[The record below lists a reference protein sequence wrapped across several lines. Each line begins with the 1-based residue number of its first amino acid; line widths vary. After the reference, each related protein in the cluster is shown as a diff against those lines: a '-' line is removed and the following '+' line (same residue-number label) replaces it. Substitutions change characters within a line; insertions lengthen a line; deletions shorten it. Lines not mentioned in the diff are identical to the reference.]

1 MENINAY
8 LANTTQEDIAA
19 SDNQQLFINA
29 KSLPLVTNQGI
40 YHAKVIN
47 AYLNDYNGRLKMS
60 LDLFAELEGRP
71 EHKGLLKL
79 YIDVF
84 YTPEGGSPEIAR
96 HFINVLSA
104 CKCFDEHGRPWANQV
119 EKQANNGDTF
129 TVVENM
135 LNKSFYVAIAHRE
148 YNGKSYLNPVAF
160 FDEFKRSPAEALNNK
175 EPVYI
180 TKFAYLVPEGK
191 PLKQQEARVN
201 PANTG
206 FAMPMAPSI
215 APASQPVQFG
225 QQPAPA
231 IQQPV
236 ATYQSIQRPAAPM
249 PQQQPAATYQSIQQP
264 AAPVQKP
271 AAPAMQ
277 GFNNVPTNGGVS
289 PWGAPPMMPPV
300 GQGFNAGQF
309 GGYSSAAPIP
319 QQQPMAQQAPAP
331 QHAATVQP
339 VQAPAA
345 AAQMQQR
352 EMAYMASNNAPI
364 NEPALEEEIPF

>member
-8 LANTTQEDIAA
+8 LANTTQADIAA
-19 SDNQQLFINA
+19 SDNQQPFINA
-29 KSLPLVTNQGI
+29 KDLPLVTNQGI
-40 YHAKVIN
+40 YKAKVID
-47 AYLNDYNGRLKMS
+47 AYLNDYNGQLKMS
-60 LDLFAELEGRP
+60 LNLFAELEGRP

-79 YIDVF
+79 YIHVF
-84 YTPEGGSPEIAR
+84 YTPEGGKPEIAR

-119 EKQANNGDTF
+119 EKKANNGDTF

-135 LNKSFYVAIAHRE
+135 LDKSFYVAIAHRE
-148 YNGKSYLNPVAF
+148 SNGKSYLNPVAF
-160 FDEFKRSPAEALNNK
+160 FDVNKRSPAEALANK
-175 EPVYI
+175 EPFYI

-225 QQPAPA
+225 QQ
-231 IQQPV
+231 
-236 ATYQSIQRPAAPM
+236 
-249 PQQQPAATYQSIQQP
+249 QPAATYQSIQQP
-264 AAPVQKP
+264 ASMPASAPMQ
-271 AAPAMQ
+271 PAMNDAQ
-277 GFNNVPTNGGVS
+277 VNSGYN
-289 PWGAPPMMPPV
+289 PWGAPPMVPPA

-309 GGYSSAAPIP
+309 GGYSPAAPIP
-319 QQQPMAQQAPAP
+319 QQAPMAQPAPAP
-331 QHAATVQP
+331 QQAATVQP

-352 EMAYMASNNAPI
+352 EVAYMANQNVAGNTPESG
-364 NEPALEEEIPF
+364 EDIPF

>member
-19 SDNQQLFINA
+19 SDNQQPFINA
-29 KSLPLVTNQGI
+29 KDLPLVTNQGI

-60 LDLFAELEGRP
+60 LDLFAELEGHP

-84 YTPEGGSPEIAR
+84 YTPQGGSPEIAR
-96 HFINVLSA
+96 HFINILSA

-119 EKQANNGDTF
+119 EKQSNMGATF

-160 FDEFKRSPAEALNNK
+160 FDENKRSPAEALNNK
-175 EPVYI
+175 EPFYI

-201 PANTG
+201 PADTG
-206 FAMPMAPSI
+206 FAMPKAPSI
-215 APASQPVQFG
+215 APASQPVQYG

-231 IQQPV
+231 
-236 ATYQSIQRPAAPM
+236 APAM
-249 PQQQPAATYQSIQQP
+249 QQPAATYQSIQQP
-264 AAPVQKP
+264 AAPVQQP
-271 AAPAMQ
+271 TVPAMQ

-289 PWGAPPMMPPV
+289 PWGAPPMMPPA

-309 GGYSSAAPIP
+309 GGYSPAAPM
-319 QQQPMAQQAPAP
+319 QQHESNA
-331 QHAATVQP
+331 QP
-339 VQAPAA
+339 VQ
-345 AAQMQQR
+345 QG
-352 EMAYMASNNAPI
+352 AYMANQNVVGNAP
-364 NEPALEEEIPF
+364 ASSDDMPF

>member
-8 LANTTQEDIAA
+8 LANTTQADIAA
-19 SDNQQLFINA
+19 SDNQQPFINA
-29 KSLPLVTNQGI
+29 KDLPLVTNQGI
-40 YHAKVIN
+40 YKAKVID
-47 AYLNDYNGRLKMS
+47 AFLNDYNGRLKMS
-60 LDLFAELEGRP
+60 LNLFAELEGHS

-84 YTPEGGSPEIAR
+84 YTPQGGQTEIAR

-104 CKCFDEHGRPWANQV
+104 CKCFDKHGRPWANQV
-119 EKQANNGDTF
+119 EKQSNTGVTF

-160 FDEFKRSPAEALNNK
+160 FDDNKRSPAEALANK
-175 EPVYI
+175 EPFYI

-225 QQPAPA
+225 QQ
-231 IQQPV
+231 
-236 ATYQSIQRPAAPM
+236 
-249 PQQQPAATYQSIQQP
+249 QPAATYQSIQQP
-264 AAPVQKP
+264 ASMPASAPMQQP
-271 AAPAMQ
+271 TAPAMQ
-277 GFNNVPTNGGVS
+277 GFNNVPANGGAS
-289 PWGAPPMMPPV
+289 PWGAPPMMPPA

-309 GGYSSAAPIP
+309 GGYSPAAPIP
-319 QQQPMAQQAPAP
+319 QQAPTAQQTPAP

-352 EMAYMASNNAPI
+352 EVAYMANQNVAGNTPESG
-364 NEPALEEEIPF
+364 EDIPF

>member
-29 KSLPLVTNQGI
+29 KDLPLVTNQGI
-40 YHAKVIN
+40 YKAKVID
-47 AYLNDYNGRLKMS
+47 AYLNDYNGQLKMS
-60 LDLFAELEGRP
+60 LNLFAELEGRP

-79 YIDVF
+79 YINVF
-84 YTPEGGSPEIAR
+84 YTPEGGKPEIAR

-119 EKQANNGDTF
+119 EKQANNGVTF
-129 TVVENM
+129 TIVENM
-135 LNKSFYVAIAHRE
+135 LDKSFYVAIAHRE

-160 FDEFKRSPAEALNNK
+160 FDVNKRSPAEALANK
-175 EPVYI
+175 EPFYI

-225 QQPAPA
+225 QQ
-231 IQQPV
+231 QP
-236 ATYQSIQRPAAPM
+236 
-249 PQQQPAATYQSIQQP
+249 ATYQSIQQP
-264 AAPVQKP
+264 ASMPASAPMQ
-271 AAPAMQ
+271 PAMNDAQ
-277 GFNNVPTNGGVS
+277 VNSGYN
-289 PWGAPPMMPPV
+289 PWGAPPMMPPA

-309 GGYSSAAPIP
+309 GGYSPAAPMP
-319 QQQPMAQQAPAP
+319 QQSPTAQPAPAP
-331 QHAATVQP
+331 QHAATIQP

-352 EMAYMASNNAPI
+352 EMAYMANQNVAGNTPESG
-364 NEPALEEEIPF
+364 EDIPF

>member
-1 MENINAY
+1 MENINVY

-19 SDNQQLFINA
+19 SDNQQPFINA
-29 KSLPLVTNQGI
+29 KDLPLVTNQGI
-40 YHAKVIN
+40 YKAKVID
-47 AYLNDYNGRLKMS
+47 AYLNDYNGQLKMS
-60 LDLFAELEGRP
+60 LNLFAELEGRP

-79 YIDVF
+79 YINVF
-84 YTPEGGSPEIAR
+84 YTPEGGKPEIAR

-119 EKQANNGDTF
+119 EKQANNGVTF

-135 LNKSFYVAIAHRE
+135 LDKSFYVAIAHRE

-160 FDEFKRSPAEALNNK
+160 FDVNKRSPAEALANK
-175 EPVYI
+175 EPFYI

-225 QQPAPA
+225 QQ
-231 IQQPV
+231 
-236 ATYQSIQRPAAPM
+236 
-249 PQQQPAATYQSIQQP
+249 QPAATYQSIQQP
-264 AAPVQKP
+264 ASMPASAPMQ
-271 AAPAMQ
+271 PAMNDAQ
-277 GFNNVPTNGGVS
+277 VNSGYN
-289 PWGAPPMMPPV
+289 PWGAPPMMPPA

-309 GGYSSAAPIP
+309 GGYSPAASMP
-319 QQQPMAQQAPAP
+319 QQAPMAQPAPAP
-331 QHAATVQP
+331 QHAATIQP

-352 EMAYMASNNAPI
+352 EVAYMANQNVAGNTPESG
-364 NEPALEEEIPF
+364 EDIPF

>member
-8 LANTTQEDIAA
+8 LANTTQADIAA
-19 SDNQQLFINA
+19 SDNQQPFINA
-29 KSLPLVTNQGI
+29 KDLPLVTNQGI
-40 YHAKVIN
+40 YKAKVID
-47 AYLNDYNGRLKMS
+47 AFLNDYNGRLKMS
-60 LDLFAELEGRP
+60 LNLFAELEGHS

-84 YTPEGGSPEIAR
+84 YTPQGGQTEIAR

-119 EKQANNGDTF
+119 EKQSNTGVTF

-160 FDEFKRSPAEALNNK
+160 FDDNKRSPAEALANK
-175 EPVYI
+175 EPFYI

-215 APASQPVQFG
+215 APASQPVQF
-225 QQPAPA
+225 
-231 IQQPV
+231 
-236 ATYQSIQRPAAPM
+236 S
-249 PQQQPAATYQSIQQP
+249 QQQPAATYQSIQQP
-264 AAPVQKP
+264 AAPMQQP
-271 AAPAMQ
+271 TAPAMQ
-277 GFNNVPTNGGVS
+277 GFNNAPTNGGAS
-289 PWGAPPMMPPV
+289 PWGAPPMMPPA

-309 GGYSSAAPIP
+309 GGYSPAAPIP
-319 QQQPMAQQAPAP
+319 QQAPTAQQTPAP

-352 EMAYMASNNAPI
+352 EVAYMANQNVAGNTPESG
-364 NEPALEEEIPF
+364 EELPF

>member
-8 LANTTQEDIAA
+8 LANTTQADIAA
-19 SDNQQLFINA
+19 SDNQQPFINA
-29 KSLPLVTNQGI
+29 KDLPLVTNQGI
-40 YHAKVIN
+40 YKAKVID
-47 AYLNDYNGRLKMS
+47 AYLNDYNGQLKMS
-60 LDLFAELEGRP
+60 LNLFAELEGRP

-79 YIDVF
+79 YINVF
-84 YTPEGGSPEIAR
+84 YTPEGGKPEIAR

-119 EKQANNGDTF
+119 EKQANNGVTF

-135 LNKSFYVAIAHRE
+135 LDKSFYVAIAHRE

-160 FDEFKRSPAEALNNK
+160 FDVNKRSPAEALANK
-175 EPVYI
+175 EPFYI

-225 QQPAPA
+225 QQ
-231 IQQPV
+231 
-236 ATYQSIQRPAAPM
+236 
-249 PQQQPAATYQSIQQP
+249 QPAATYQSIQQP
-264 AAPVQKP
+264 ASMPASAPMQP
-271 AAPAMQ
+271 AL
-277 GFNNVPTNGGVS
+277 NGAQVNSGYN
-289 PWGAPPMMPPV
+289 PWGAPPMMPPA

-309 GGYSSAAPIP
+309 GGYSPAAPIP
-319 QQQPMAQQAPAP
+319 QQAPTAQQASVP
-331 QHAATVQP
+331 QPEFNAQP

-352 EMAYMASNNAPI
+352 EVAYMANQNVAGNTPESG
-364 NEPALEEEIPF
+364 EDIPF

>member
-1 MENINAY
+1 
-8 LANTTQEDIAA
+8 
-19 SDNQQLFINA
+19 
-29 KSLPLVTNQGI
+29 
-40 YHAKVIN
+40 
-47 AYLNDYNGRLKMS
+47 MS
-60 LDLFAELEGRP
+60 LNLFAEVEGRP

-79 YIDVF
+79 YINVF
-84 YTPEGGSPEIAR
+84 YTPEGGKPEIAR

-119 EKQANNGDTF
+119 EKQANNGVTF

-135 LNKSFYVAIAHRE
+135 LDKSFYVAIAHRE

-160 FDEFKRSPAEALNNK
+160 FDVNKRSPAEALANK
-175 EPVYI
+175 EPFYI

-225 QQPAPA
+225 QQ
-231 IQQPV
+231 
-236 ATYQSIQRPAAPM
+236 
-249 PQQQPAATYQSIQQP
+249 QPAATYQSIQQP
-264 AAPVQKP
+264 AAPMQQP
-271 AAPAMQ
+271 TAPAMQ
-277 GFNNVPTNGGVS
+277 VFNNVPANGGAS
-289 PWGAPPMMPPV
+289 PWGAPPMMPPA

-309 GGYSSAAPIP
+309 GGYSPAAPIP
-319 QQQPMAQQAPAP
+319 QQAPTAQQASVP
-331 QHAATVQP
+331 QPEFNAQP

-352 EMAYMASNNAPI
+352 EMAYMANQNVAGNAP
-364 NEPALEEEIPF
+364 ESGEDIPF

>member
-19 SDNQQLFINA
+19 SDNQQPFINA
-29 KSLPLVTNQGI
+29 KDLPLVTNQGI
-40 YHAKVIN
+40 YKAKVID
-47 AYLNDYNGRLKMS
+47 AYLNDYNGQLKMS
-60 LDLFAELEGRP
+60 LNLFAELEGRP

-79 YIDVF
+79 YINVF
-84 YTPEGGSPEIAR
+84 YTPEGGKPEIAR

-119 EKQANNGDTF
+119 EKQANNGVAF

-160 FDEFKRSPAEALNNK
+160 FDENKRSPAEALANK
-175 EPVYI
+175 EPFYI

-225 QQPAPA
+225 QQ
-231 IQQPV
+231 QP
-236 ATYQSIQRPAAPM
+236 
-249 PQQQPAATYQSIQQP
+249 ATYQSIQQP
-264 AAPVQKP
+264 ATPMQQP
-271 AAPAMQ
+271 TAPAMQ
-277 GFNNVPTNGGVS
+277 GFNNVPANGGAS
-289 PWGAPPMMPPV
+289 PWGAPPMMPPA

-309 GGYSSAAPIP
+309 GGYSPAAPIP
-319 QQQPMAQQAPAP
+319 QQAPTAQQASVP
-331 QHAATVQP
+331 QPEFNAQP

-352 EMAYMASNNAPI
+352 EMAYMANQNVAGNTTESG
-364 NEPALEEEIPF
+364 EELPF

>member
-8 LANTTQEDIAA
+8 LANTTQADIAA
-19 SDNQQLFINA
+19 SDNQQPFINA
-29 KSLPLVTNQGI
+29 KDLPLVTNQGI
-40 YHAKVIN
+40 YKAKVID
-47 AYLNDYNGRLKMS
+47 AYLNDYNGQLKMS
-60 LDLFAELEGRP
+60 LNLFAELEGRP

-79 YIDVF
+79 YINVF
-84 YTPEGGSPEIAR
+84 YTPEGGKPEIAR

-119 EKQANNGDTF
+119 EKQANNGVTF

-135 LNKSFYVAIAHRE
+135 LDKSFYVAIAHRE

-160 FDEFKRSPAEALNNK
+160 FDVNKRSPAEALANK
-175 EPVYI
+175 EPFYI

-225 QQPAPA
+225 QQ
-231 IQQPV
+231 
-236 ATYQSIQRPAAPM
+236 
-249 PQQQPAATYQSIQQP
+249 QPAATYQSIQQP
-264 AAPVQKP
+264 ASMPASAPMQ
-271 AAPAMQ
+271 PAMNDAQ
-277 GFNNVPTNGGVS
+277 VNSGYN
-289 PWGAPPMMPPV
+289 PWGAPPMMPPA

-309 GGYSSAAPIP
+309 GGYSPAAPIP
-319 QQQPMAQQAPAP
+319 QQAPMA

-352 EMAYMASNNAPI
+352 EVAYMANQNVAGNTPESG
-364 NEPALEEEIPF
+364 EDIPF

>member
-1 MENINAY
+1 MENINTY

-19 SDNQQLFINA
+19 SDNQQPFINA
-29 KSLPLVTNQGI
+29 KDLPLVTNQGI
-40 YHAKVIN
+40 YKAKVID
-47 AYLNDYNGRLKMS
+47 AYLNDYNGQLKMS
-60 LDLFAELEGRP
+60 LNLFAELEGRP

-79 YIDVF
+79 YIHVF
-84 YTPEGGSPEIAR
+84 YTPEGGKPEIAR

-119 EKQANNGDTF
+119 EKQANNGVAF

-135 LNKSFYVAIAHRE
+135 LDKSFYVAIAHRE

-160 FDEFKRSPAEALNNK
+160 FDVNKRSPAEALANK
-175 EPVYI
+175 EPFYI

-225 QQPAPA
+225 QQ
-231 IQQPV
+231 
-236 ATYQSIQRPAAPM
+236 
-249 PQQQPAATYQSIQQP
+249 QPAATYQSIQQSASMP
-264 AAPVQKP
+264 ASAPMQ
-271 AAPAMQ
+271 PAMNDAQ
-277 GFNNVPTNGGVS
+277 VNSGYN
-289 PWGAPPMMPPV
+289 PWGAPPMMPPA

-309 GGYSSAAPIP
+309 GGYSPAAPIP
-319 QQQPMAQQAPAP
+319 QQAPMAQPAPAP
-331 QHAATVQP
+331 QQAATVQP

-352 EMAYMASNNAPI
+352 EMAYMANQNVAGNAP
-364 NEPALEEEIPF
+364 ESGEDIPF

>member
-19 SDNQQLFINA
+19 SDNQQPFINA
-29 KSLPLVTNQGI
+29 KDLPLVTNQGI
-40 YHAKVIN
+40 YKAKVID
-47 AYLNDYNGRLKMS
+47 AYLNDYNGQLKMS
-60 LDLFAELEGRP
+60 LNLFAELEGRP

-79 YIDVF
+79 YINVF

-119 EKQANNGDTF
+119 EKQSNNGVAF

-160 FDEFKRSPAEALNNK
+160 FDENKRSPAEALANK
-175 EPVYI
+175 EPFYI

-201 PANTG
+201 PADTG

-215 APASQPVQFG
+215 APASQPVQYG
-225 QQPAPA
+225 
-231 IQQPV
+231 
-236 ATYQSIQRPAAPM
+236 
-249 PQQQPAATYQSIQQP
+249 QQQPAAPAMQQPATTYQSIQQP
-264 AAPVQKP
+264 NAPIQQP
-271 AAPAMQ
+271 TAPAMQ
-277 GFNNVPTNGGVS
+277 GFNNVPVNGGAS
-289 PWGAPPMMPPV
+289 PWGAPPMMPPA

-309 GGYSSAAPIP
+309 GGYSPAAPMP
-319 QQQPMAQQAPAP
+319 QQQPMQQQAPMP
-331 QHAATVQP
+331 QP
-339 VQAPAA
+339 EFN
-345 AAQMQQR
+345 AQSVPQG
-352 EMAYMASNNAPI
+352 AYMANQNVAGNAP
-364 NEPALEEEIPF
+364 ESGEDIPF

>member
-19 SDNQQLFINA
+19 SDNQQPFINA
-29 KSLPLVTNQGI
+29 KDLPLVTNQGI
-40 YHAKVIN
+40 YKAKVID
-47 AYLNDYNGRLKMS
+47 AYLNDYNGQLKMS
-60 LDLFAELEGRP
+60 LNLFAELEGRP

-79 YIDVF
+79 YINVF
-84 YTPEGGSPEIAR
+84 YTPEGGKPEIAR

-119 EKQANNGDTF
+119 EKQANNGVAF

-160 FDEFKRSPAEALNNK
+160 FDENKRSPAEALANK
-175 EPVYI
+175 EPFYI

-191 PLKQQEARVN
+191 PLKQQESRVN

-225 QQPAPA
+225 QQ
-231 IQQPV
+231 
-236 ATYQSIQRPAAPM
+236 
-249 PQQQPAATYQSIQQP
+249 QP
-264 AAPVQKP
+264 AAPAMQQP
-271 AAPAMQ
+271 TAPAMQ
-277 GFNNVPTNGGVS
+277 GFNNVPANGGAS
-289 PWGAPPMMPPV
+289 PWGAPPMMPPA
-300 GQGFNAGQF
+300 GQGFDAGQF
-309 GGYSSAAPIP
+309 GGYSPAAPI
-319 QQQPMAQQAPAP
+319 QQQAPTAQQAPMP
-331 QHAATVQP
+331 QP
-339 VQAPAA
+339 EFN
-345 AAQMQQR
+345 AQQVPQG
-352 EMAYMASNNAPI
+352 AYMANQNVAGNTPESG
-364 NEPALEEEIPF
+364 EDIPF

>member
-1 MENINAY
+1 MENINTY

-19 SDNQQLFINA
+19 SDNQQLFINTDA
-29 KSLPLVTNQGI
+29 LPLVTNQGI
-40 YHAKVIN
+40 YKAKVIT
-47 AYLNDYNGRLKMS
+47 AYLDDYNGRLKMS
-60 LDLFAELEGRP
+60 LKLFAELEGRP

-84 YTPEGGSPEIAR
+84 YTPAGGKPEIAR

-119 EKQANNGDTF
+119 EKKNDKGDAF

-135 LNKSFYVAIAHRE
+135 LDKSFYVAITSRE
-148 YNGKSYLNPVAF
+148 YNGKHYLKPVAF
-160 FDEFKRSPAEALNNK
+160 FDVNKRSPAEALANK
-175 EPVYI
+175 EPFYI

-225 QQPAPA
+225 QQ
-231 IQQPV
+231 
-236 ATYQSIQRPAAPM
+236 
-249 PQQQPAATYQSIQQP
+249 QPAATYQSIQQP
-264 AAPVQKP
+264 ASMPASAPMQQP
-271 AAPAMQ
+271 TAPAMQ
-277 GFNNVPTNGGVS
+277 GFNNVPANGGAS
-289 PWGAPPMMPPV
+289 PWGAPPMMPPA

-309 GGYSSAAPIP
+309 GGYSPAASMP
-319 QQQPMAQQAPAP
+319 QQAPMAQPAPAP

-352 EMAYMASNNAPI
+352 EVAYMANQNVAGNTPESG
-364 NEPALEEEIPF
+364 EDIPF

>member
-8 LANTTQEDIAA
+8 LANTTQADIAA
-19 SDNQQLFINA
+19 SDNQQPFINA
-29 KSLPLVTNQGI
+29 KDLPLVTNQGI
-40 YHAKVIN
+40 YKAKVID
-47 AYLNDYNGRLKMS
+47 AYLNDYNGQLKMS
-60 LDLFAELEGRP
+60 LNLFAELEGRP

-79 YIDVF
+79 YINVF
-84 YTPEGGSPEIAR
+84 YTPEGGKPEIAR

-119 EKQANNGDTF
+119 EKQSNNGVTF

-135 LNKSFYVAIAHRE
+135 LNKSFYVAIAQRE

-160 FDEFKRSPAEALNNK
+160 FDVNKRSPAEALANK
-175 EPVYI
+175 EPFYI

-225 QQPAPA
+225 QQ
-231 IQQPV
+231 
-236 ATYQSIQRPAAPM
+236 
-249 PQQQPAATYQSIQQP
+249 QPAATYQSIQQP
-264 AAPVQKP
+264 ASMPASAPMQ
-271 AAPAMQ
+271 PAMNDAQ
-277 GFNNVPTNGGVS
+277 VNSGYN
-289 PWGAPPMMPPV
+289 PWGAPPMMPPA

-309 GGYSSAAPIP
+309 GGYSPAAPIP
-319 QQQPMAQQAPAP
+319 QQAPTAQQASVP
-331 QHAATVQP
+331 QPEFNAQP

-352 EMAYMASNNAPI
+352 EVAYMANQNVAGNTPESG
-364 NEPALEEEIPF
+364 EDIPF

>member
-19 SDNQQLFINA
+19 SDNQQPYINA
-29 KSLPLVTNQGI
+29 KDLPLVTNQGI
-40 YHAKVIN
+40 YKAKVID
-47 AYLNDYNGRLKMS
+47 AYLNDYNGQLKMS
-60 LDLFAELEGRP
+60 LNLFAELEGRP

-79 YIDVF
+79 YINVF
-84 YTPEGGSPEIAR
+84 YTPEGGKPEIAR

-104 CKCFDEHGRPWANQV
+104 CKCFDEQGRPWANQV
-119 EKQANNGDTF
+119 EKQSNTGVTF

-160 FDEFKRSPAEALNNK
+160 FDVNKRSPAEALANK
-175 EPVYI
+175 EPFYI

-206 FAMPMAPSI
+206 FAMPKAPSI

-225 QQPAPA
+225 QQ
-231 IQQPV
+231 QP
-236 ATYQSIQRPAAPM
+236 
-249 PQQQPAATYQSIQQP
+249 ATYQSIQQP
-264 AAPVQKP
+264 ASMPASAPMQQP
-271 AAPAMQ
+271 TAPAMQ
-277 GFNNVPTNGGVS
+277 GFNNVPANGGAS
-289 PWGAPPMMPPV
+289 PWGAPPMMPPA

-309 GGYSSAAPIP
+309 GGYSPAAPIP
-319 QQQPMAQQAPAP
+319 QQQPMAQQAPMP
-331 QHAATVQP
+331 QPEFNAQP
-339 VQAPAA
+339 MPQD
-345 AAQMQQR
+345 
-352 EMAYMASNNAPI
+352 AYMTNQNVAGNAPDSS
-364 NEPALEEEIPF
+364 EEIPF

>member
-1 MENINAY
+1 MENINAF
-8 LANTTQEDIAA
+8 LANTTQADIAA
-19 SDNQQLFINA
+19 SDDQQVYISA

-60 LDLFAELEGRP
+60 LDLFAELEGHSD
-71 EHKGLLKL
+71 HKGLLKL

-84 YTPEGGSPEIAR
+84 YQPLVGPAEISK
-96 HFINVLSA
+96 HFIGVLSA
-104 CKCFDEHGRPWANQV
+104 CKCFDAQGRPWANQV
-119 EKQANNGDTF
+119 EKETDQGLKF

-135 LNKSFYVAIAHRE
+135 LNKSFYVAIRSRE
-148 YNGKSYLNPVAF
+148 YNGKTYLNPVAF
-160 FDEFKRSPAEALNNK
+160 FDVNKRSPAEALNNK
-175 EPVYI
+175 EPQYI
-180 TKFAYLVPEGK
+180 TQFSYLIPEGK

-225 QQPAPA
+225 QQ
-231 IQQPV
+231 Q
-236 ATYQSIQRPAAPM
+236 PAAPAM
-249 PQQQPAATYQSIQQP
+249 QQPATTYQSIQQP
-264 AAPVQKP
+264 ASMPQQAPMQQP
-271 AAPAMQ
+271 TAPAMQ
-277 GFNNVPTNGGVS
+277 GFNNVPANGGAS
-289 PWGAPPMMPPV
+289 PWGAPPMMPPA

-309 GGYSSAAPIP
+309 GGYSPAAPIP

-331 QHAATVQP
+331 QHAAAVQP
-339 VQAPAA
+339 ASAA
-345 AAQMQQR
+345 QRAATQMQQR

-364 NEPALEEEIPF
+364 NEPVVEEEIPF

>member
-8 LANTTQEDIAA
+8 LANTTQADIAA
-19 SDNQQLFINA
+19 SDNQQPFINA
-29 KSLPLVTNQGI
+29 KDLPLVTNQGI
-40 YHAKVIN
+40 YKAKVID
-47 AYLNDYNGRLKMS
+47 AYLNDYNGQLKMS
-60 LDLFAELEGRP
+60 LNLFAELEGRP

-79 YIDVF
+79 YINVF
-84 YTPEGGSPEIAR
+84 YTPEGGKPEIAR

-119 EKQANNGDTF
+119 EKQANNGVAF

-135 LNKSFYVAIAHRE
+135 LDKSFYVAIAHRE

-160 FDEFKRSPAEALNNK
+160 FDVNKRSPAEALANK
-175 EPVYI
+175 EPFYI

-225 QQPAPA
+225 QQ
-231 IQQPV
+231 
-236 ATYQSIQRPAAPM
+236 
-249 PQQQPAATYQSIQQP
+249 QPAATYQSIQQP
-264 AAPVQKP
+264 ASMPASAPMQ
-271 AAPAMQ
+271 PAMNDAQ
-277 GFNNVPTNGGVS
+277 VNSGYN
-289 PWGAPPMMPPV
+289 PWGAPPMMPPA

-309 GGYSSAAPIP
+309 GGYSPAAPIP
-319 QQQPMAQQAPAP
+319 QQAPTAQQAPAP

-352 EMAYMASNNAPI
+352 EMAYMANQNVASNTP
-364 NEPALEEEIPF
+364 ESGEDIPF

>member
-8 LANTTQEDIAA
+8 LANTTQADIAA
-19 SDNQQLFINA
+19 SDNQQPFINA
-29 KSLPLVTNQGI
+29 KDLPLVTNQGI
-40 YHAKVIN
+40 YKAKVID
-47 AYLNDYNGRLKMS
+47 AYLNDYNGQLKMS
-60 LDLFAELEGRP
+60 LNLFAELEGRP

-79 YIDVF
+79 YINVF
-84 YTPEGGSPEIAR
+84 YTPEGGKPEIAR

-119 EKQANNGDTF
+119 EKQANNGVTF

-135 LNKSFYVAIAHRE
+135 LDKSFYVAIAHRE

-160 FDEFKRSPAEALNNK
+160 FDVNKRSPAEALANK
-175 EPVYI
+175 EPFYI

-225 QQPAPA
+225 QQ
-231 IQQPV
+231 QP
-236 ATYQSIQRPAAPM
+236 
-249 PQQQPAATYQSIQQP
+249 ATYQSIQQP
-264 AAPVQKP
+264 ASMPASAPMQ
-271 AAPAMQ
+271 PAMNDAQ
-277 GFNNVPTNGGVS
+277 VNSGYN
-289 PWGAPPMMPPV
+289 PWGAPPMMPPA

-309 GGYSSAAPIP
+309 GGYSPAAPIP
-319 QQQPMAQQAPAP
+319 QQAPTAQQASVP
-331 QHAATVQP
+331 QPEFNAQP

-352 EMAYMASNNAPI
+352 EMAYMANQNVAGNTPESG
-364 NEPALEEEIPF
+364 EDIPF

>member
-19 SDNQQLFINA
+19 SDNQQPFINA
-29 KSLPLVTNQGI
+29 KDLPLVTNQGI
-40 YHAKVIN
+40 YKAKVID
-47 AYLNDYNGRLKMS
+47 AYLNDYNGQLKMS
-60 LDLFAELEGRP
+60 LNLFAELEGRP

-79 YIDVF
+79 YIHVF
-84 YTPEGGSPEIAR
+84 YTPEGGKPEIAR

-119 EKQANNGDTF
+119 EKHANNGDTF

-135 LNKSFYVAIAHRE
+135 LDKSFYVAIAHRE

-160 FDEFKRSPAEALNNK
+160 FDVNKRSPAEALANK
-175 EPVYI
+175 EPFYI

-215 APASQPVQFG
+215 APASQPIQF
-225 QQPAPA
+225 
-231 IQQPV
+231 
-236 ATYQSIQRPAAPM
+236 S
-249 PQQQPAATYQSIQQP
+249 QQQPAATYQSIQQP
-264 AAPVQKP
+264 ASMPASAPMQQP
-271 AAPAMQ
+271 TAPAMQ
-277 GFNNVPTNGGVS
+277 GFNNVPANGGAS
-289 PWGAPPMMPPV
+289 PWGAPPMMPPA

-309 GGYSSAAPIP
+309 GGYSPAAPIP
-319 QQQPMAQQAPAP
+319 QQQQMP
-331 QHAATVQP
+331 QPEFNAQP
-339 VQAPAA
+339 VQALAA

-352 EMAYMASNNAPI
+352 EMAYMANQNVAGNTPESG
-364 NEPALEEEIPF
+364 EDIPF

>member
-8 LANTTQEDIAA
+8 LANTTQADIAA
-19 SDNQQLFINA
+19 SDNQQPFINA
-29 KSLPLVTNQGI
+29 KDLPLVTNQGI
-40 YHAKVIN
+40 YKAKVID
-47 AYLNDYNGRLKMS
+47 AYLNDYNGQLKMS
-60 LDLFAELEGRP
+60 LNLFAELEGRP

-79 YIDVF
+79 YIHVF
-84 YTPEGGSPEIAR
+84 YTPEGGKPEIAR

-119 EKQANNGDTF
+119 EKKANNGDTF

-135 LNKSFYVAIAHRE
+135 LDKSFYVAIAHRE
-148 YNGKSYLNPVAF
+148 SNGKSYLNPVAF
-160 FDEFKRSPAEALNNK
+160 FDVNKRSPAEALANK
-175 EPVYI
+175 EPFYI

-225 QQPAPA
+225 QQ
-231 IQQPV
+231 
-236 ATYQSIQRPAAPM
+236 
-249 PQQQPAATYQSIQQP
+249 QPAATYQSIQQP
-264 AAPVQKP
+264 ASMPASAPMQ
-271 AAPAMQ
+271 PAMNDAQ
-277 GFNNVPTNGGVS
+277 VNSGYN
-289 PWGAPPMMPPV
+289 PWGAPPMMPPA

-309 GGYSSAAPIP
+309 GGYSPAAPMP
-319 QQQPMAQQAPAP
+319 QQAPMAQPAPAP

-352 EMAYMASNNAPI
+352 EMAYMANQNVAGNTPESG
-364 NEPALEEEIPF
+364 EDIPF

>member
-8 LANTTQEDIAA
+8 LANTTQADIAA
-19 SDNQQLFINA
+19 SDNQQPFINA
-29 KSLPLVTNQGI
+29 KDLPLVTNQGI
-40 YHAKVIN
+40 YKAKVID
-47 AYLNDYNGRLKMS
+47 AYLNDYNGQLKMS
-60 LDLFAELEGRP
+60 LNLFAELEGRP

-79 YIDVF
+79 YINVF
-84 YTPEGGSPEIAR
+84 YTPEGGKPEIAR

-119 EKQANNGDTF
+119 EKQANNGVTF

-135 LNKSFYVAIAHRE
+135 LDKSFYVAIAHRE

-160 FDEFKRSPAEALNNK
+160 FDVNKRSPAEALANK
-175 EPVYI
+175 EPFYI

-225 QQPAPA
+225 QQ
-231 IQQPV
+231 QP
-236 ATYQSIQRPAAPM
+236 
-249 PQQQPAATYQSIQQP
+249 ATYQSIQQP
-264 AAPVQKP
+264 ASMPASAPMQ
-271 AAPAMQ
+271 PAMNDAQ
-277 GFNNVPTNGGVS
+277 VNSGYN
-289 PWGAPPMMPPV
+289 PWGAPPMMPPA

-309 GGYSSAAPIP
+309 GGYSPAAPIP
-319 QQQPMAQQAPAP
+319 QQAPTAQQASVP
-331 QHAATVQP
+331 QPEFNAQP

-352 EMAYMASNNAPI
+352 EVAYMANQNVAGNTPESG
-364 NEPALEEEIPF
+364 EDIPF

>member
-19 SDNQQLFINA
+19 SDNQQPFINA
-29 KSLPLVTNQGI
+29 KDLPLVTNQGI
-40 YHAKVIN
+40 YKAKVID
-47 AYLNDYNGRLKMS
+47 AYLNDYNGQLKMS
-60 LDLFAELEGRP
+60 LNLFAELEGRP

-79 YIDVF
+79 YINVF
-84 YTPEGGSPEIAR
+84 YTPEGGKPEIAR

-119 EKQANNGDTF
+119 EKQSNNGVTF

-135 LNKSFYVAIAHRE
+135 LDKSFYVAIAHRE

-160 FDEFKRSPAEALNNK
+160 FDVNKRSPAEALANK
-175 EPVYI
+175 EPFYI

-225 QQPAPA
+225 QQ
-231 IQQPV
+231 
-236 ATYQSIQRPAAPM
+236 
-249 PQQQPAATYQSIQQP
+249 QPAATYQSIQQP
-264 AAPVQKP
+264 ASMPASAPMQQP
-271 AAPAMQ
+271 TAPAMQ
-277 GFNNVPTNGGVS
+277 GFNNVPANGGAS
-289 PWGAPPMMPPV
+289 PWGAPPMMPPA

-309 GGYSSAAPIP
+309 GGYSPATPIP
-319 QQQPMAQQAPAP
+319 QQQPMPHPEFNAQPMPHPEFNAQPVP
-331 QHAATVQP
+331 QPEFNAQP
-339 VQAPAA
+339 VQ
-345 AAQMQQR
+345 QG
-352 EMAYMASNNAPI
+352 AYMANQNVAGNAP
-364 NEPALEEEIPF
+364 ESGEELPF

>member
-19 SDNQQLFINA
+19 SDNQQPFINA
-29 KSLPLVTNQGI
+29 KDLPLVTNQGI
-40 YHAKVIN
+40 YKAKVID

-60 LDLFAELEGRP
+60 LNLFAELEGHP

-96 HFINVLSA
+96 HFINILSA

-119 EKQANNGDTF
+119 EKQSNMGATF

-175 EPVYI
+175 EPFYI

-201 PANTG
+201 PADTG
-206 FAMPMAPSI
+206 FERPKAPSI

-225 QQPAPA
+225 QQPA
-231 IQQPV
+231 
-236 ATYQSIQRPAAPM
+236 
-249 PQQQPAATYQSIQQP
+249 ATYQSIQQP
-264 AAPVQKP
+264 AAPVQQP
-271 AAPAMQ
+271 AAPVQQPTAPAMQ
-277 GFNNVPTNGGVS
+277 GFNNVLANGGVS
-289 PWGAPPMMPPV
+289 PWGAPPMMPPA
-300 GQGFNAGQF
+300 GQGYNAGQF
-309 GGYSSAAPIP
+309 GGYSPAAPMP
-319 QQQPMAQQAPAP
+319 QQAPMAQHESNA
-331 QHAATVQP
+331 QP
-339 VQAPAA
+339 VPQD
-345 AAQMQQR
+345 
-352 EMAYMASNNAPI
+352 AYMANQNVVGNAP
-364 NEPALEEEIPF
+364 ASSDDMPF

>member
-8 LANTTQEDIAA
+8 LANTTQADIAA
-19 SDNQQLFINA
+19 SDNQQPFINA
-29 KSLPLVTNQGI
+29 KDLPLVTNQGI
-40 YHAKVIN
+40 YKAKVID
-47 AYLNDYNGRLKMS
+47 AYLNDYNGQLKMS
-60 LDLFAELEGRP
+60 LNLFAELEGRP

-79 YIDVF
+79 YINVF
-84 YTPEGGSPEIAR
+84 YTPEGGKPEIAR

-119 EKQANNGDTF
+119 EKQANNGVAF

-135 LNKSFYVAIAHRE
+135 LDKSFYVAIAHRE

-160 FDEFKRSPAEALNNK
+160 FDVNKRSPAEALANK
-175 EPVYI
+175 EPFYI

-225 QQPAPA
+225 QQ
-231 IQQPV
+231 
-236 ATYQSIQRPAAPM
+236 
-249 PQQQPAATYQSIQQP
+249 QPAATYQSIQQP
-264 AAPVQKP
+264 ASMPASAPMQ
-271 AAPAMQ
+271 PAMNDAQ
-277 GFNNVPTNGGVS
+277 VNSGYN
-289 PWGAPPMMPPV
+289 PWGAPPMMPPA

-309 GGYSSAAPIP
+309 GGYSPAAPIP
-319 QQQPMAQQAPAP
+319 QQAPTAQQAPAP

-352 EMAYMASNNAPI
+352 EMAYMANQNVAGNAP
-364 NEPALEEEIPF
+364 ESGEDIPF

>member
-8 LANTTQEDIAA
+8 LANTTQADIAA
-19 SDNQQLFINA
+19 SDNQQPFINA
-29 KSLPLVTNQGI
+29 KDLPLVTNQGI
-40 YHAKVIN
+40 YKAKVID
-47 AYLNDYNGRLKMS
+47 AYLNDYNGQLKMS
-60 LDLFAELEGRP
+60 LNLFAELEGRP

-79 YIDVF
+79 YINVF
-84 YTPEGGSPEIAR
+84 YTPEGGKPEIAR

-119 EKQANNGDTF
+119 EKQANNGVAF

-135 LNKSFYVAIAHRE
+135 LDKSFYVAIAHRE

-160 FDEFKRSPAEALNNK
+160 FDVNKRSPAEALANK
-175 EPVYI
+175 EPFYI

-225 QQPAPA
+225 QQ
-231 IQQPV
+231 
-236 ATYQSIQRPAAPM
+236 
-249 PQQQPAATYQSIQQP
+249 QPAATYQSIQQP
-264 AAPVQKP
+264 ASMPASAPMQ
-271 AAPAMQ
+271 PAMNDAQ
-277 GFNNVPTNGGVS
+277 VNSGYN
-289 PWGAPPMMPPV
+289 PWGAPPMMPPA

-309 GGYSSAAPIP
+309 GGYSPAAPIP
-319 QQQPMAQQAPAP
+319 QQAPTAQQTPAP

-352 EMAYMASNNAPI
+352 EMAYMANQNVAGNAP
-364 NEPALEEEIPF
+364 ESGEDIPF

>member
-19 SDNQQLFINA
+19 SDNQQPFINA
-29 KSLPLVTNQGI
+29 KDLPLVTNQGI
-40 YHAKVIN
+40 YKAKVID
-47 AYLNDYNGRLKMS
+47 AYLNDYNGQLKMS
-60 LDLFAELEGRP
+60 LNLFAELEGRP

-79 YIDVF
+79 YINVF
-84 YTPEGGSPEIAR
+84 YTPEGGKPEIAR

-119 EKQANNGDTF
+119 EKQANNGVTF

-135 LNKSFYVAIAHRE
+135 LDKSFYVAIAHRE

-160 FDEFKRSPAEALNNK
+160 FDENKRSPAEALANK
-175 EPVYI
+175 EPFYI

-225 QQPAPA
+225 QQ
-231 IQQPV
+231 QP
-236 ATYQSIQRPAAPM
+236 
-249 PQQQPAATYQSIQQP
+249 ATYQSIQQP
-264 AAPVQKP
+264 ATPMQQP
-271 AAPAMQ
+271 TAPAMQ
-277 GFNNVPTNGGVS
+277 GFNNVPANGGAS
-289 PWGAPPMMPPV
+289 PWGAPPMMPPA

-309 GGYSSAAPIP
+309 GGYSPAAPIP
-319 QQQPMAQQAPAP
+319 QQAPTAQQASVP
-331 QHAATVQP
+331 QPEFNAQP

-352 EMAYMASNNAPI
+352 EMAYMANQNVAGNTTESG
-364 NEPALEEEIPF
+364 EELPF

>member
-8 LANTTQEDIAA
+8 LANTTQADIAA
-19 SDNQQLFINA
+19 SDNQQPFINA
-29 KSLPLVTNQGI
+29 KDLPLVTNQGI
-40 YHAKVIN
+40 YKAKVID
-47 AYLNDYNGRLKMS
+47 AYLNDYNGQLKMS
-60 LDLFAELEGRP
+60 LNLFAELEGRP

-79 YIDVF
+79 YIHVF
-84 YTPEGGSPEIAR
+84 YTPEGGKPEIAR

-119 EKQANNGDTF
+119 EKKANNGDTF

-135 LNKSFYVAIAHRE
+135 LDKSFYVAIAHRE
-148 YNGKSYLNPVAF
+148 SNGKSYLNPVAF
-160 FDEFKRSPAEALNNK
+160 FDVNKRSPAEALANK
-175 EPVYI
+175 EPFYI

-225 QQPAPA
+225 QQ
-231 IQQPV
+231 
-236 ATYQSIQRPAAPM
+236 
-249 PQQQPAATYQSIQQP
+249 QPAATYQSIQQP
-264 AAPVQKP
+264 ASMPASAPMQ
-271 AAPAMQ
+271 PAMNDAQ
-277 GFNNVPTNGGVS
+277 VNSGYN
-289 PWGAPPMMPPV
+289 PWGAPPMMPPA

-309 GGYSSAAPIP
+309 GGYSPAAPMP
-319 QQQPMAQQAPAP
+319 QQAPMAQPAPAP

-352 EMAYMASNNAPI
+352 EMAYMANQNVAGNTPESG
-364 NEPALEEEIPF
+364 EELPF

>member
-8 LANTTQEDIAA
+8 LANTTQADIAA
-19 SDNQQLFINA
+19 SDNQQPFINA
-29 KSLPLVTNQGI
+29 KDLPLVTNQGI
-40 YHAKVIN
+40 YKAKVID
-47 AYLNDYNGRLKMS
+47 AYLNDYNGQLKMS
-60 LDLFAELEGRP
+60 LNLFAELEGRP

-79 YIDVF
+79 YIHVF
-84 YTPEGGSPEIAR
+84 YTPEGGKPEIAR

-119 EKQANNGDTF
+119 EKKANNGDTF

-135 LNKSFYVAIAHRE
+135 LDKSFYVAIAHRE
-148 YNGKSYLNPVAF
+148 SNGKSYLNPVAF
-160 FDEFKRSPAEALNNK
+160 FDVNKRSPAEALANK
-175 EPVYI
+175 EPFYI

-225 QQPAPA
+225 QQ
-231 IQQPV
+231 QP
-236 ATYQSIQRPAAPM
+236 
-249 PQQQPAATYQSIQQP
+249 ATYQSIQQP
-264 AAPVQKP
+264 ASMPVSAPMQ
-271 AAPAMQ
+271 PAMNDAQ
-277 GFNNVPTNGGVS
+277 VNSGYN
-289 PWGAPPMMPPV
+289 PWGAPPMMPPA

-309 GGYSSAAPIP
+309 GGYSPAAPIP
-319 QQQPMAQQAPAP
+319 QQAPMAQPAPAP

-352 EMAYMASNNAPI
+352 EVAYMANQNVAGNTPESG
-364 NEPALEEEIPF
+364 EDIPF

>member
-19 SDNQQLFINA
+19 SDNQQPFINA
-29 KSLPLVTNQGI
+29 KDLPLVTNQGI
-40 YHAKVIN
+40 YKAKVID
-47 AYLNDYNGRLKMS
+47 AYLNDYNGQLKMS
-60 LDLFAELEGRP
+60 LNLFAELEGRP

-79 YIDVF
+79 YINVF
-84 YTPEGGSPEIAR
+84 YTPEGGKPEIAR

-119 EKQANNGDTF
+119 EKQANNGVAF

-160 FDEFKRSPAEALNNK
+160 FDENKRSPAEALANK
-175 EPVYI
+175 EPFYI

-225 QQPAPA
+225 QQ
-231 IQQPV
+231 QP
-236 ATYQSIQRPAAPM
+236 
-249 PQQQPAATYQSIQQP
+249 ATYQSIQQP
-264 AAPVQKP
+264 ASMPASAPMQQP
-271 AAPAMQ
+271 TAPAMQ
-277 GFNNVPTNGGVS
+277 GFNNVPANGGAS
-289 PWGAPPMMPPV
+289 PWGAPPMMPPA

-309 GGYSSAAPIP
+309 GGYSPATPMP
-319 QQQPMAQQAPAP
+319 QQQPMQQQAPMP
-331 QHAATVQP
+331 QP
-339 VQAPAA
+339 EFN
-345 AAQMQQR
+345 AQQVPQG
-352 EMAYMASNNAPI
+352 AYMANQNVAGNAP
-364 NEPALEEEIPF
+364 ESGEDIPF

>member
-8 LANTTQEDIAA
+8 SANTTQEDIAA
-19 SDNQQLFINA
+19 SDNQQPFINA
-29 KSLPLVTNQGI
+29 KDLPLVTNQGI
-40 YHAKVIN
+40 YKAKVID
-47 AYLNDYNGRLKMS
+47 AYLNDYNGQLKMS
-60 LDLFAELEGRP
+60 LNLFAELEGRP

-79 YIDVF
+79 YINVF
-84 YTPEGGSPEIAR
+84 YTPEGGKPEIAR

-119 EKQANNGDTF
+119 EKQANNGVAF

-160 FDEFKRSPAEALNNK
+160 FDENKRSPAEALANK
-175 EPVYI
+175 EPFYI

-225 QQPAPA
+225 QQ
-231 IQQPV
+231 QP
-236 ATYQSIQRPAAPM
+236 
-249 PQQQPAATYQSIQQP
+249 ATYQSIQQP
-264 AAPVQKP
+264 ATPMQQP
-271 AAPAMQ
+271 TAPAMQ
-277 GFNNVPTNGGVS
+277 GFNNVPANGGAS
-289 PWGAPPMMPPV
+289 PWGAPPMMPPA

-309 GGYSSAAPIP
+309 GGYSPAAPIP
-319 QQQPMAQQAPAP
+319 QQAPTAQQASVP
-331 QHAATVQP
+331 QPEFNAQP

-352 EMAYMASNNAPI
+352 EMAYMANQNVAGNTPESG
-364 NEPALEEEIPF
+364 EDIPF

>member
-19 SDNQQLFINA
+19 SDNQQPFINA
-29 KSLPLVTNQGI
+29 KDLPLVTNQGI
-40 YHAKVIN
+40 YKAKVID
-47 AYLNDYNGRLKMS
+47 AYLNDYNGQLKMS
-60 LDLFAELEGRP
+60 LNLFAELEGRP

-79 YIDVF
+79 YINVF
-84 YTPEGGSPEIAR
+84 YTPEGGKPEIAR
-96 HFINVLSA
+96 HFISVLSA

-119 EKQANNGDTF
+119 EKQANNGVTF

-135 LNKSFYVAIAHRE
+135 LDKSFYVAIAHRE

-160 FDEFKRSPAEALNNK
+160 FDVNKRSPAEALANK
-175 EPVYI
+175 EPFYI

-225 QQPAPA
+225 QQ
-231 IQQPV
+231 
-236 ATYQSIQRPAAPM
+236 
-249 PQQQPAATYQSIQQP
+249 QPAATYQSIQQP
-264 AAPVQKP
+264 ASMPASAPMQ
-271 AAPAMQ
+271 PAMNDAQ
-277 GFNNVPTNGGVS
+277 VNSGYN
-289 PWGAPPMMPPV
+289 PWGAPPMMPPA

-309 GGYSSAAPIP
+309 GGYSPAAPIP
-319 QQQPMAQQAPAP
+319 QQAPMAQQAV
-331 QHAATVQP
+331 TVQP

-352 EMAYMASNNAPI
+352 EMAYMANQNVAGNAP
-364 NEPALEEEIPF
+364 ESGEDIPF